1 VPLESITIGNIFPRA
16 EKTKDENQFVNKI
29 KLLTLNNLNYLCRY
43 NMIEFYNDKPLLF
56 RSELVNKTLNWYSTD
71 SKDLFKQQSKDFKKN
86 HEHEIV
92 YKFNSLGHRTKEISD
107 LNRDFLLTFGCSYT
121 EGVGLNTDKIWNDR
135 VSKDLKLD
143 LYNCALEASG
153 MDVQYYNATLW
164 KNSKLPIPKLVIVQW
179 PQKARKQFGLHR
191 HDHIELRDMT
201 SPSTKDGVWWGRR
214 YLLDVGEMYLNNFM
228 WFENFNNIWQ
238 SMNVPVLNFTWDDD
252 DLEVI
257 LKRSKYKIW
266 AIVPDT
272 LDKARDNGH
281 DGPEFHRGTA
291 EQLLEIMKLPNFTYK
306 I

>member
-1 VPLESITIGNIFPRA
+1 
-16 EKTKDENQFVNKI
+16 
-29 KLLTLNNLNYLCRY
+29 
-43 NMIEFYNDKPLLF
+43 MIEFYNDKPLLF

-191 HDHIELRDMT
+191 HDHIE
-201 SPSTKDGVWWGRR
+201 
-214 YLLDVGEMYLNNFM
+214 
-228 WFENFNNIWQ
+228 
-238 SMNVPVLNFTWDDD
+238 NFTWDDD